1 MKVGLVG
8 ENPNDTIAIRAL
20 LRSRLGNGIEFFDLL
35 KNVNGDDLGNQKM
48 KHRFRRE
55 FQIEKPDIVLFIRDL
70 DALESDLD
78 QMERRKAYFG
88 EWNNVVDRK
97 GIFLLNIF
105 ELEALIW
112 ADIESYNTY
121 AKLSIQPPF
130 DPMLI
135 VDPKGELRKHGP
147 YNEGQAREIFLLLR
161 PDIVAQNCR
170 YFADFLL
177 EFEKRL
183 A

>member
-1 MKVGLVG
+1 MKIGLVV

-20 LRSRLGNGIEFFDLL
+20 LRNRLGNDIEFFDLL
-35 KNVNGDDLGNQKM
+35 RNVNGDDLENQKI

-55 FQIEKPDIVLFIRDL
+55 FQIEKPEIVLFIRDL
-70 DALESDLD
+70 DALEHDLA
-78 QMERRKAYFG
+78 QLERRKAYFG
-88 EWNNVVDRK
+88 EWNNVVDKK
-97 GIFLLNIF
+97 GVFLLNIY

-112 ADIESYNTY
+112 ADIDTYNIY
-121 AKLSIQPPF
+121 ASLSIQPPL

-147 YNEGQAREIFLLLR
+147 YNEGQAREIFHLLR

-170 YFADFLL
+170 YFADFLK
-177 EFEKRL
+177 EFERRI